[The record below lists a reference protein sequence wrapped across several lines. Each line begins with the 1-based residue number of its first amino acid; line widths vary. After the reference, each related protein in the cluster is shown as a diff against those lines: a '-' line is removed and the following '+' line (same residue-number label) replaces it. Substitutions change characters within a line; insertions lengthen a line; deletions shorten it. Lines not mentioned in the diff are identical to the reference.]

1 MKKRILS
8 VLLSLTLILSSGFP
22 VAGAAAAG
30 SISPDHAPVQ
40 DTGGQEEPA
49 APSAPVP
56 ANDPSGEPP
65 AAYYYVYTPDG
76 DWVYIGRGALNNVGP
91 AKDAESSSKQPVKPG
106 MVDAPE
112 PDQTEEHGENVSY
125 ETYPII

>member
-56 ANDPSGEPP
+56 ANDPSGET
-65 AAYYYVYTPDG
+65 AYYYVYTPDG
-76 DWVYIGRGALNNVGP
+76 DWVYIGQGTLNNVGS
-91 AKDAESSSKQPVKPG
+91 AEAAESSSG
-106 MVDAPE
+106 
-112 PDQTEEHGENVSY
+112 HGRC
-125 ETYPII
+125 PKA

>member
-56 ANDPSGEPP
+56 ANDPSGEP
-65 AAYYYVYTPDG
+65 AYYYVYTPDG
-76 DWVYIGRGALNNVGP
+76 
-91 AKDAESSSKQPVKPG
+91 Q
-106 MVDAPE
+106 
-112 PDQTEEHGENVSY
+112 
-125 ETYPII
+125 